1 MGDGDKGS
9 GILQSSDNPESFID
23 FFSAGKQVDI
33 QRDRVSCFFGPFPTL
48 QEVNCAYKDYVAEK
62 WLITQLDDL
71 NKFSMQRDQM
81 EVCHYDILPAMIMD
95 KYSYL
100 KVTEIMLFFWEV
112 KCGSY
117 GCFYNKIEPARIMDM
132 LWQFV
137 TKTRQEAVR
146 QREQEAIRKYEEYRH
161 QNEVADPERL
171 RSILTKISSRQPEQ
185 KNDVLDSEDESA
197 VMLSAMNFLHNSSLT
212 AEVKE
217 QMAKGFVARY
227 GCSPEEFVSKH
238 QTRKEK

>member
-1 MGDGDKGS
+1 MGSGDSGN
-9 GILQSSDNPESFID
+9 GILQSSDNSESFID
-23 FFSAGKQVDI
+23 FFSAEKQVDI

-48 QEVNCAYKDYVAEK
+48 QEVNFAYKDYVAEK

-81 EVCHYDILPAMIMD
+81 EVCHYDMLPAMIMD

-112 KCGSY
+112 KCGTY
-117 GCFYNKIEPARIMDM
+117 GCFYNKVEPARIMDM

-137 TKTRQEAVR
+137 TKTRQDAVR

-161 QNEVADPERL
+161 QN
-171 RSILTKISSRQPEQ
+171 
-185 KNDVLDSEDESA
+185 DSEEESA
-197 VMLSAMNFLHNSSLT
+197 VMQSAINFLHNSSLT
-212 AEVKE
+212 AVVKK
-217 QMAKGFVARY
+217 QMAKGFEARY
-227 GCSPEEFVSKH
+227 GCSPEEFVNKH